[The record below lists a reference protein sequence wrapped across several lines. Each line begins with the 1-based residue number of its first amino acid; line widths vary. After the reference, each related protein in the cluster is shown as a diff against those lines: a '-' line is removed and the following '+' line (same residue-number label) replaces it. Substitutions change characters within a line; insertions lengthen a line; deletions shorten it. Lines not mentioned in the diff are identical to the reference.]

1 MEVHDPRIV
10 NLLKSRDEAAFEQ
23 LFKKNYRNLHAYAC
37 SLLNDEAE
45 GEEIVQQV
53 FYKLWERI
61 ENLTITGS
69 VTAYL
74 YRAVHNESL
83 NVIKHRK
90 VRTAYQVH
98 LQHTGMTETAHP
110 EKKIQAKELE
120 QELQKAINDLPEQ

>member
-1 MEVHDPRIV
+1 MEVHDTRIV
-10 NLLKSRDEAAFEQ
+10 NLLKSRDEAAFEEV
-23 LFKKNYRNLHAYAC
+23 FKKNYRNLHAYAC
-37 SLLNDEAE
+37 TLLKDESA

-61 ENLTITGS
+61 DTLSIQGS

-90 VRTAYQVH
+90 VRAAYQRARS
-98 LQHTGMTETAHP
+98 AHWY
-110 EKKIQAKELE
+110 
-120 QELQKAINDLPEQ
+120 